1 MSNNIVTF
9 GSVVKILSHNSQISA
24 AVKSIQQIVSVRA
37 LIKVIKKISV
47 RALVSLIKIFN
58 VKSFDWINTIT
69 GSVTALVEPTK
80 YTVTVTDLV
89 QKRLINSKV
98 SDLNK

>member
-37 LIKVIKKISV
+37 LVKLIKQISV
-47 RALVSLIKIFN
+47 RALVNLIKIFN
-58 VKSFDWINTIT
+58 AKSFNWINKIT
-69 GSVTALVEPTK
+69 GNVGVLVEPKNIQLQLQT
-80 YTVTVTDLV
+80 
-89 QKRLINSKV
+89 
-98 SDLNK
+98 